1 MRIAI
6 LWTRLS
12 GYLNICLK
20 ELASREGV
28 EIFVSHEV
36 AGSDAPFDDV
46 QFSWMSNRISWR
58 TERDLDPLNSRLD
71 AFDPEILI
79 FAGWHIRPYR
89 KAARAFANR
98 SWRVMTMDNCWRA
111 TPRQIAGRWIAWV
124 YLLPLAGAVWLPGD
138 RQSIFARRLG
148 FDQQMILRGLYSCD
162 QTAMEAPQIARVTTN
177 RPVPR
182 SFLFLGRFVPEKR
195 TDMLLKAYELYRD
208 NTLNPW
214 PLVCCGA
221 GPLQSELEGKR
232 GIQVKGFVQPERIP
246 EVLASAGCL
255 VLPSQFEPWGLVVH
269 EAASAGLAIL
279 ASEKVGAVPHLV
291 QPGYNGFIFGISD
304 VVGLA
309 TLMSQVSAMGD
320 AQLDEMS
327 RAIFFSHDSFPQTL
341 GGHAPRSFC
350 SEQQGCAFLLIPVL
364 RMHRN

>member
-1 MRIAI
+1 MH
-6 LWTRLS
+6 LS
-12 GYLNICLK
+12 MI
-20 ELASREGV
+20 
-28 EIFVSHEV
+28 
-36 AGSDAPFDDV
+36 

-58 TERDLDPLNSRLD
+58 TERDLDPLSSRLD

-89 KAARAFANR
+89 KVARAFANR

-148 FDQQMILRGLYSCD
+148 FDQQMILHGLYSCD
-162 QTAMEAPQIARVTTN
+162 QTAMEAPHIARVTTN

-221 GPLQSELEGKR
+221 GPLKSELEGKR

-246 EVLASAGCL
+246 EVLASAGSWFSQASSSLGAWLCTRQL
-255 VLPSQFEPWGLVVH
+255 QRVSRSLPRRRWGRFPTLFSPDTMVLSL
-269 EAASAGLAIL
+269 
-279 ASEKVGAVPHLV
+279 
-291 QPGYNGFIFGISD
+291 
-304 VVGLA
+304 
-309 TLMSQVSAMGD
+309 
-320 AQLDEMS
+320 
-327 RAIFFSHDSFPQTL
+327 
-341 GGHAPRSFC
+341 
-350 SEQQGCAFLLIPVL
+350 AFLILSGL
-364 RMHRN
+364 RL